1 MNDDSLRK
9 RDSTTA
15 RVSGVPSMSA
25 ALPADLLARATRR
38 LGTAAIIY
46 ACVYALAYG
55 SARLAQSFPQ
65 QWDPNTVVLSD
76 TTAATFILLSVGM
89 FLLSRSGRLDD
100 CLLMNLG
107 LIYEVVGAAGIEIGI
122 VFLRQWPESAGMV
135 GLSWTCVWIVIFPL
149 LVPTTPGKTVLASI
163 AAACMQPLMYSI
175 AVARGLPPLPGNMLF
190 MVTFPTFICVGLA
203 MVGSRVVYGLGTDVH
218 RARQM
223 GSYRLTELLGTGGMG
238 EVWKAEHRM
247 LARSAAIK
255 LIRSG
260 GGESAPAH
268 TPSSHLLR
276 FEREAQATA
285 QLRSPHTIQLYDFG
299 ITEDRTF
306 YYVME
311 LLEGLSLDELVSR
324 YGALPP
330 GRAIRILR
338 QVCHSLAEAHGK
350 NLVHRDIKPANIYVC
365 RYGRDL
371 DFVKV
376 LDFGLVKMA
385 GEELERNLGITRIGA
400 YIGTPAYGSPELA
413 SGSPE
418 TDIRSDIYSLG
429 CVAFWLLTGRTV
441 FRAPTLP
448 AMLVKHINDAPDPPS
463 RYARFAVPPALDN
476 LILDCL
482 RKNKDERP
490 ASAEVLGRLLTTIQ
504 VDQPWTDDSAREWW
518 DQYRPVER
526 EGVVPVLPDSTQ
538 PLTVTK
544 LSRSRPD

>member
-1 MNDDSLRK
+1 MNDDILRK
-9 RDSTTA
+9 RDSTPA
-15 RVSGVPSMSA
+15 RVSGVPSVSA
-25 ALPADLLARATRR
+25 ALPADLLARAARR
-38 LGTAAIIY
+38 LGTAAL
-46 ACVYALAYG
+46 VYASVYTLAYG
-55 SARLAQSFPQ
+55 SARLAQSFPE
-65 QWDPNTVVLSD
+65 QWDPDTVVLSD
-76 TTAATFILLSVGM
+76 ITAATFVILSVGM
-89 FLLSRSGRLDD
+89 FLLARSGRLND

-107 LIYEVVGAAGIEIGI
+107 LVYEVVGAAGIEIGI
-122 VFLRQWPESAGMV
+122 VFLRNWPDSAGMV
-135 GLSWTCVWIVIFPL
+135 GLSWICVWIVIFPL
-149 LVPTTPGKTVLASI
+149 LVPTSPGKTLLASI

-175 AVARGLPPLPGNMLF
+175 AVARGLPPLPGNMVF

-218 RARQM
+218 KARQM

-255 LIRSG
+255 LIRSD
-260 GGESAPAH
+260 GGESNPGQ
-268 TPSSHLLR
+268 TPSSHLMR

-285 QLRSPHTIQLYDFG
+285 QLRSPHTIHLYDFG

-324 YGALPP
+324 YGSLPP

-365 RYGRDL
+365 RYGRDV

-385 GEELERNLGITRIGA
+385 GEELERDVGITRIGA

-448 AMLVKHINDAPDPPS
+448 VMLVKHINDPPDPPS
-463 RYARFAVPPALDN
+463 RHARFAVPPALDD
-476 LILDCL
+476 LVLDCL
-482 RKNKDERP
+482 RKRKDERP
-490 ASAEVLGRLLTTIQ
+490 ASAEALDRRLAMIE
-504 VDQPWTDDSAREWW
+504 VDEPWTDDLAHEWW
-518 DQYRPVER
+518 GQYRPVEHH
-526 EGVVPVLPDSTQ
+526 GFAPIPSDSRQ
-538 PLTVTK
+538 QLTVTK
-544 LSRSRPD
+544 AST

>member
-1 MNDDSLRK
+1 
-9 RDSTTA
+9 
-15 RVSGVPSMSA
+15 
-25 ALPADLLARATRR
+25 
-38 LGTAAIIY
+38 
-46 ACVYALAYG
+46 
-55 SARLAQSFPQ
+55 
-65 QWDPNTVVLSD
+65 
-76 TTAATFILLSVGM
+76 
-89 FLLSRSGRLDD
+89 
-100 CLLMNLG
+100 
-107 LIYEVVGAAGIEIGI
+107 
-122 VFLRQWPESAGMV
+122 
-135 GLSWTCVWIVIFPL
+135 
-149 LVPTTPGKTVLASI
+149 
-163 AAACMQPLMYSI
+163 
-175 AVARGLPPLPGNMLF
+175 
-190 MVTFPTFICVGLA
+190 
-203 MVGSRVVYGLGTDVH
+203 
-218 RARQM
+218 
-223 GSYRLTELLGTGGMG
+223 MG

-255 LIRSG
+255 LIRSDG
-260 GGESAPAH
+260 GDSTPGH

-285 QLRSPHTIQLYDFG
+285 QLRSPHTIHLYDFG

-324 YGALPP
+324 YGPLPP

-365 RYGRDL
+365 RYGQDL

-376 LDFGLVKMA
+376 LDFGLVKRA
-385 GEELERNLGITRIGA
+385 GEELERDLGITRIGA

-448 AMLVKHINDAPDPPS
+448 IMLVKHINDAPDPPS
-463 RYARFAVPPALDN
+463 RHAGFAVPPALDN
-476 LILDCL
+476 LVLECL
-482 RKNKDERP
+482 RKDKDERP
-490 ASAEVLGRLLTTIQ
+490 ASAAVLGHRLATIE
-504 VDQPWTDDSAREWW
+504 VDQPWTDDSARRWW
-518 DQYRPVER
+518 DTYQPPEQEADVR
-526 EGVVPVLPDSTQ
+526 VLSESTE

-544 LSRSRPD
+544 ASI

>member
-1 MNDDSLRK
+1 MHDDNLRK
-9 RDSTTA
+9 RDSTHA
-15 RVSGVPSMSA
+15 RVSSVPSVST
-25 ALPADLLARATRR
+25 ALPADLLERATRR
-38 LGTAAIIY
+38 LGTAAIVY
-46 ACVYALAYG
+46 ACVYTLAYG
-55 SARLAQSFPQ
+55 SARLAQDFPE
-65 QWDPNTVVLSD
+65 QWDPDTVFLSD
-76 TTAATFILLSVGM
+76 LAAASFILLSVGM
-89 FLLSRSGRLDD
+89 FLMARSGRLSDFFVMD
-100 CLLMNLG
+100 LG
-107 LIYEVVGAAGIEIGI
+107 LVYEVVGAAGIEIGI
-122 VFLRQWPESAGMV
+122 LFLRRWPESGGMV

-149 LVPTTPGKTVLASI
+149 LVPSAPGKTMLASTV
-163 AAACMQPLMYSI
+163 AACMQPLMYSI
-175 AVARGLPPLPGNMLF
+175 AVARGLPPLPGNMVF

-218 RARQM
+218 KARQM

-255 LIRSG
+255 LIRSEG
-260 GGESAPAH
+260 GDSKPGH

-324 YGALPP
+324 YGPLPP

-371 DFVKV
+371 DFAKV

-385 GEELERNLGITRIGA
+385 GEELERDLGITRIGA

-463 RYARFAVPPALDN
+463 RHARFAVPPALDN
-476 LILDCL
+476 LVLECL

-490 ASAEVLGRLLTTIQ
+490 DSADVLDRHLAKIE
-504 VDQPWTDDSAREWW
+504 VDQPWTDDLAREWW
-518 DQYRPVER
+518 DQYQPVER
-526 EGVVPVLPDSTQ
+526 EGVEPVLSGETP

-544 LSRSRPD
+544 LSS